1 MVRDIIILIAV
12 FMVIPVDGSSDYISD
27 YRNKCN
33 ELIMAGQ
40 SIEEDQR
47 LWQLFDANWKYQME
61 ASPESATWRGYPGQ
75 NHRWSDL
82 SLQALNDGKEI
93 DRLTLKTILSI
104 KRSKLSEENQLNYD
118 LFRRNAEM
126 AVEKQ
131 QFPGNYLI
139 INQMEGLPRDV
150 PSMIEMM
157 PRSNIEDYEAILLR
171 LSGIPKLIDQ
181 TIVLLQEGMARG
193 IVPPKIP
200 LRTLSD
206 QVAGQIQKVA
216 FDSPMLSLS
225 DRFHRQFQKKNK
237 IVLNN
242 LLKIHI

>member
-12 FMVIPVDGSSDYISD
+12 FMIIPVNGSSDYISD

-93 DRLTLKTILSI
+93 DRLTLKTILS
-104 KRSKLSEENQLNYD
+104 
-118 LFRRNAEM
+118 
-126 AVEKQ
+126 V
-131 QFPGNYLI
+131 
-139 INQMEGLPRDV
+139 
-150 PSMIEMM
+150 
-157 PRSNIEDYEAILLR
+157 
-171 LSGIPKLIDQ
+171 
-181 TIVLLQEGMARG
+181 
-193 IVPPKIP
+193 
-200 LRTLSD
+200 
-206 QVAGQIQKVA
+206 
-216 FDSPMLSLS
+216 
-225 DRFHRQFQKKNK
+225 
-237 IVLNN
+237 VLNSPKRIS
-242 LLKIHI
+242 LIMIYFVVMLRWQLKSSSSQVIT